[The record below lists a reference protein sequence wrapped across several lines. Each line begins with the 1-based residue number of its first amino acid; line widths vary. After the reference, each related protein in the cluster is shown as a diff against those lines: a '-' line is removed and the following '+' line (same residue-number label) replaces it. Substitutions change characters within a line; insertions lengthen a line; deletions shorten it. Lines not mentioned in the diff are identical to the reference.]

1 MDPNQEVQSEDTHVV
16 EEPKQVV
23 IPPKEEVKQ
32 SKSFGARVLT
42 WLIVALVFF
51 IGGMALIYFMLYQPK
66 ISTLKADLQASEV
79 QLTSVSDKLA
89 VAETDLALAQTNL
102 ETADTT
108 VNDLTDQLL
117 AADLFGSIYKF
128 QADVNAARVALLK
141 LDPASSLQAL
151 NFIKLDLAELEI
163 KELDPDA
170 IAGFKQRIAEAEA
183 NLEND
188 PAKSLSAL
196 DTLYNNLVFLISNL
210 NK

>member
-1 MDPNQEVQSEDTHVV
+1 METNQEVQSEDTHAV
-16 EEPKQVV
+16 EEPKPEV
-23 IPPKEEVKQ
+23 IAPKEEVKPT
-32 SKSFGARVLT
+32 KSFGAKVLP
-42 WLIVALVFF
+42 WIIVALVFF
-51 IGGMALIYFMLYQPK
+51 IGGMALIYFTLYQPK
-66 ISTLKADLQASEV
+66 NSTMKADLQASEA

-89 VAETDLALAQTNL
+89 AAETDLALSETNL
-102 ETADTT
+102 ETANTT
-108 VNDLTDQLL
+108 VTDLTDQLL

-151 NFIKLDLAELEI
+151 NFIKTDLAEL
-163 KELDPDA
+163 KLKDLDPAA
-170 IAGFKQRIAEAEA
+170 IAGFKERISEAEA

>member
-1 MDPNQEVQSEDTHVV
+1 MDPNQEVQSEDTHAVV
-16 EEPKQVV
+16 EPKQEV
-23 IPPKEEVKQ
+23 IAPKEEVK
-32 SKSFGARVLT
+32 STKSFGARLLT

-51 IGGMALIYFMLYQPK
+51 IGGMALIYFTLYQPK
-66 ISTLKADLQASEV
+66 VATLKADLQASET
-79 QLTSVSDKLA
+79 QLTSVTDKLA
-89 VAETDLALAQTNL
+89 KAETDLAVSETNR

-108 VNDLTDQLL
+108 VTELTDQLL

-151 NFIKLDLAELEI
+151 NFIKTDLAELE
-163 KELDPDA
+163 KTDLDPNA
-170 IAGFKQRIAEAEA
+170 IAGFKERITEAET
-183 NLEND
+183 NLETD
-188 PAKSLSAL
+188 PAKSLAAL

>member
-1 MDPNQEVQSEDTHVV
+1 MDPNQEVQSEDTHAVV
-16 EEPKQVV
+16 EPKQEV
-23 IPPKEEVKQ
+23 IAPKEEVK
-32 SKSFGARVLT
+32 STKSFGARLLT
-42 WLIVALVFF
+42 WLIVALIFF
-51 IGGMALIYFMLYQPK
+51 IGGMALIYFTLYQPK
-66 ISTLKADLQASEV
+66 VATLKADLQASET
-79 QLTSVSDKLA
+79 QLTSVTDKLA
-89 VAETDLALAQTNL
+89 KAETDLAVSETNR

-108 VNDLTDQLL
+108 VTDLTDQLL

-151 NFIKLDLAELEI
+151 NFIKTDLAELETTD
-163 KELDPDA
+163 LDPNA
-170 IAGFKQRIAEAEA
+170 IAGFKERITEAET

-188 PAKSLSAL
+188 PAKSLAAL

>member
-1 MDPNQEVQSEDTHVV
+1 MEPNQEVQSEDTHAV
-16 EEPKQVV
+16 EVPKQEV
-23 IPPKEEVKQ
+23 ITPKDEVKPG
-32 SKSFGARVLT
+32 KTFGAKALP

-51 IGGMALIYFMLYQPK
+51 LGGMAVIYFTLYQPK
-66 ISTLKADLQASEV
+66 LSALKADLQASEA
-79 QLTSVSDKLA
+79 QLTSTTDKLA
-89 VAETDLALAQTNL
+89 VAETDLALAETNL
-102 ETADTT
+102 ETADATI
-108 VNDLTDQLL
+108 VDLTDQLM

-151 NFIKLDLAELEI
+151 NFIKTDLAELEL

-170 IAGFKQRIAEAEA
+170 IAGFKARIAEAEA

-210 NK
+210 QK

>member
-23 IPPKEEVKQ
+23 NPPKEEVKPT
-32 SKSFGARVLT
+32 KSFGARVLT

-51 IGGMALIYFMLYQPK
+51 IGGMALIYFTLYQPR
-66 ISTLKADLQASEV
+66 ISALKADLQASEA

-89 VAETDLALAQTNL
+89 VAETDLALSQTNL
-102 ETADTT
+102 ETSDAT
-108 VNDLTDQLL
+108 VTDLTDQLL

-151 NFIKLDLAELEI
+151 NFIKTDLAELEL
-163 KELDPDA
+163 KELDPAA
-170 IAGFKQRIAEAEA
+170 IAGFKERIAEAET